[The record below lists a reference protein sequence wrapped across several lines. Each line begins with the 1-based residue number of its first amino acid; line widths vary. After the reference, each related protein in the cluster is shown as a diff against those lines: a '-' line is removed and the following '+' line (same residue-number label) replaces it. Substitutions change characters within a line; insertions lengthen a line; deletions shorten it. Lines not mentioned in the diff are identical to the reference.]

1 MQAVLIA
8 IVVVAAVISRPIEAR
23 LWRAG
28 RLSDRTTALLLLGR
42 FPLVA
47 GLFALILGAPL
58 PIVIG
63 LTVLALLPAV
73 LFYRVALDL
82 LRNQALEARSRT

>member
-8 IVVVAAVISRPIEAR
+8 IVVVAAVISRPIEVS

-28 RLSDRTTALLLLGR
+28 RLSNRTIALLLLGR
-42 FPLVA
+42 FPLVV
-47 GLFALILGAPL
+47 GLFALILGASP

-63 LTVLALLPAV
+63 LTVLALLPGA
-73 LFYRVALDL
+73 LFYRVALNL
-82 LRNQALEARSRT
+82 LRDQALEARPRT